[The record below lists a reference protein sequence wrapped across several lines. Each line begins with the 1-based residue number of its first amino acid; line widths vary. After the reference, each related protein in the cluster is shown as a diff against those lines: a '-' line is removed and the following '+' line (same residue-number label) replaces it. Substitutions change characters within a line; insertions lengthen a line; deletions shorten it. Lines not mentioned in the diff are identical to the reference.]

1 MMSLLIGIY
10 NMTQMNP
17 SAKQRQT
24 HRHGEQFCGC
34 KREWIVEGMDGG
46 GNGLWREWIGGWGQ
60 QMQTI
65 TYRMNKKQ
73 GPTVQHREL
82 YLLFSDKP

>member
-24 HRHGEQFCGC
+24 HGHGEQFCGC

-46 GNGLWREWIGGWGQ
+46 GNGWWREWMVEGMDCGGSGLEVGVS
-60 QMQTI
+60 
-65 TYRMNKKQ
+65 RCK
-73 GPTVQHREL
+73 
-82 YLLFSDKP
+82 LLHIE